1 MAGLDFLKKE
11 MADIKQRGVYNKVR
25 VVQGEQLPTTIVD
38 GKKVVNLSS
47 NNYLGLATHPKI
59 REAAIA
65 AIKKYGFGAGA
76 VRPIIGTMDIHIEL
90 EEKLAKF
97 KHMESCLVFVAGIAA
112 NRGTIQSVLSSRKK
126 GEDKEF
132 VVISD
137 ELNHASIIDGVRL
150 TKAKRYIF
158 KHKDMADLKRVLEE
172 VKGAPRIMIITDGVF
187 SMDGDIAPLPQIA
200 ELAREYGAF
209 TMVDDAH
216 GEGVMGKNGRGTID
230 HFNLHGKWD
239 IDMGTLSKAVG
250 CLGGF
255 IAGPRDLRDYLIHNA
270 RPFLFST
277 AHPPSVAAAC
287 ITALDVMETE
297 TWRHEKLWKNARF
310 MKKGLESLGYDTGVS
325 ETPINPAI
333 IGDEA
338 KTMEFSRKLYEE
350 GVLGLGIVFPT
361 VPRGKARVRTIIT
374 ATHTQKE
381 MEFALDK
388 FKKVGKA
395 LGVI

>member
-1 MAGLDFLKKE
+1 MAGLDFLKEE
-11 MADIKQRGVYNKVR
+11 MDDIRQRGVYNKVR

-97 KHMESCLVFVAGIAA
+97 KHMESSLVFVAGIAA
-112 NRGTIQSVLSSRKK
+112 NRGSIQPLLTSRKK

-158 KHKDMADLKRVLEE
+158 KHKDMNDLKRVLEE
-172 VKGAPRIMIITDGVF
+172 VKSAPRIMIITDGVF

-200 ELAREYGAF
+200 ELARQYDAF

-216 GEGVMGKNGRGTID
+216 GEGVLGKNGRGTID

-250 CLGGF
+250 CLGGY
-255 IAGPRDLRDYLIHNA
+255 IAGPRVLIEYLIHTA

-277 AHPPSVAAAC
+277 AHPPAVAAAC
-287 ITALDVMETE
+287 ITAIDVMETE
-297 TWRHEKLWKNARF
+297 TWRHEKLWANARF
-310 MKKGLESLGYDTGVS
+310 IKKGLESIGYNTGNS

-361 VPRGKARVRTIIT
+361 VPRGKARIRTIVT

-388 FKKVGKA
+388 FKKVGKV